1 MNDRGCCCSMWVMRL
16 FGEGRACCRFGLGS
30 LVFSRSARLDS
41 VSRDVVLFE
50 HRRPRFF
57 RLLGV
62 FCGAQAGFWCYLAH
76 FGFTSLRD
84 TAQQKKQEGKESGR
98 NLGSPLWRTGFTL
111 SCITVG
117 SLILAAGLLFSRRS
131 VSAITLHGGG
141 ERVTIVTAGF
151 FGSESSFSVPLRHIS
166 SMAHRSEV
174 PAMIPLKVKG
184 RPLYYLLD
192 KQGHVSNARLFD
204 ITVGAYR
211 KV

>member
-1 MNDRGCCCSMWVMRL
+1 MWVTRL
-16 FGEGRACCRFGLGS
+16 LGEGRICCRFRLSS
-30 LVFSRSARLDS
+30 LVFSRAARLDS
-41 VSRDVVLFE
+41 VPRDVVLFE

-57 RLLGV
+57 RLLGL
-62 FCGAQAGFWCYLAH
+62 FCGTQAGFWGYLAH

-84 TAQQKKQEGKESGR
+84 TAQQQQQGEGKESLR

-111 SCITVG
+111 SCLAVG

-151 FGSESSFSVPLRHIS
+151 FGSESSFSVPLRQIS
-166 SMAHRSEV
+166 CMAHRSEV
-174 PAMIPLKVKG
+174 PAMIPLKVQG